1 MKNNFSIH
9 LLLFNLLFLTA
20 YTQNQT
26 YLHKTYTYDQ
36 LKAKAFDNS
45 LNETE
50 RLKFTRAYLKKAVIE
65 KSSFR
70 IARGYYLLGYKN
82 YGKNDNLA
90 LKFLDSSIMISRKT
104 PDTLFPA
111 VAYREKAEILVRKRK
126 FKEGVYNFK
135 KAESYALKNNFDY
148 YILIRDA
155 IATVKSENLG
165 EINEALDI
173 YKECFNYYKTNTS
186 SRNKHPETYLNV
198 IFGLA
203 DVYKSLKISDSSSYY
218 NKLGF
223 EFASK
228 NNNKEYVS
236 IFILNEAAVLTFNG
250 EYNEAIKKIKIA
262 FPELIKNKDMGN
274 ILASYFYLGLCYEG
288 LKKDKLALTNY
299 KKVDSIY
306 IIRKKITPEFVG
318 GYKFL
323 INYYKNLGDE
333 KNQLKYITTLMEID
347 SVFQS
352 DYKNL
357 YKTFLKDYDIPR
369 FLKEKENKYSNL
381 KEKHNLLIIVLVTT
395 LIILSVMIYRQ
406 QMMRSIY
413 KKRFDS
419 LLSNNKDKNE
429 QFKINVLNEK
439 ENASKE
445 IGISDEVVKNI
456 LDKLKKFENK
466 KDYLQS
472 SLTIQII
479 SEQFNTNT
487 KYLSKIVNIHK
498 GKSFVNYVNDLRI
511 DYAIESLKK
520 NKKLRKYTQ
529 QALSN
534 EFGFKTTE
542 SFTSAFYKK
551 TGIKVSY
558 FLKELDNQEKT

>member
-1 MKNNFSIH
+1 
-9 LLLFNLLFLTA
+9 
-20 YTQNQT
+20 
-26 YLHKTYTYDQ
+26 
-36 LKAKAFDNS
+36 
-45 LNETE
+45 
-50 RLKFTRAYLKKAVIE
+50 
-65 KSSFR
+65 
-70 IARGYYLLGYKN
+70 
-82 YGKNDNLA
+82 
-90 LKFLDSSIMISRKT
+90 
-104 PDTLFPA
+104 
-111 VAYREKAEILVRKRK
+111 
-126 FKEGVYNFK
+126 
-135 KAESYALKNNFDY
+135 
-148 YILIRDA
+148 
-155 IATVKSENLG
+155 
-165 EINEALDI
+165 
-173 YKECFNYYKTNTS
+173 
-186 SRNKHPETYLNV
+186 
-198 IFGLA
+198 
-203 DVYKSLKISDSSSYY
+203 
-218 NKLGF
+218 
-223 EFASK
+223 
-228 NNNKEYVS
+228 
-236 IFILNEAAVLTFNG
+236 
-250 EYNEAIKKIKIA
+250 
-262 FPELIKNKDMGN
+262 
-274 ILASYFYLGLCYEG
+274 
-288 LKKDKLALTNY
+288 
-299 KKVDSIY
+299 
-306 IIRKKITPEFVG
+306 
-318 GYKFL
+318 
-323 INYYKNLGDE
+323 
-333 KNQLKYITTLMEID
+333 
-347 SVFQS
+347 
-352 DYKNL
+352 
-357 YKTFLKDYDIPR
+357 
-369 FLKEKENKYSNL
+369 
-381 KEKHNLLIIVLVTT
+381 
-395 LIILSVMIYRQ
+395 MIYRQ

-419 LLSNNKDKNE
+419 LLSNYNDKNE